1 MPISPTDGVASA
13 AAAPSYGV
21 TSNAGSTSST
31 KGFGDQ
37 KVFLELMVAQMR
49 YQDPLNPTDS
59 SQFMAQTAQFTALE
73 KMQAVADQ
81 TAMLL
86 STQLAFGASSMIGQ
100 TVRWYDDK
108 GVEQSGKV
116 QGTTYLASGPVL
128 SVDGNH
134 VPIAD
139 VISVGDAPTVPA
151 PTSGSSGGSTYVPP
165 SGTPTKTA

>member
-1 MPISPTDGVASA
+1 VTTPPVYGLTG
-13 AAAPSYGV
+13 APV
-21 TSNAGSTSST
+21 SST
-31 KGFGDQ
+31 GTAAGPDKEM
-37 KVFLELMVAQMR
+37 FLQLLVAQMR
-49 YQDPLNPTDS
+49 YQDPMNPTDS
-59 SQFMAQTAQFTALE
+59 SQFLAQSAQFTSLE

-86 STQLAFGASSMIGQ
+86 STQLAFGASSLIGQ

-128 SVDGNH
+128 SVDGQH
-134 VPIAD
+134 VPIAG

>member
-1 MPISPTDGVASA
+1 MPIDPTSA
-13 AAAPSYGV
+13 AAAATTSYGV

-37 KVFLELMVAQMR
+37 QVFLELMVAQMR

-73 KMQAVADQ
+73 KMQNVADQ

-100 TVRWYDDK
+100 TVRWYDAK
-108 GVEQSGKV
+108 GVEQSGTV
-116 QGTTYLASGPVL
+116 QGTTYLSSGPVL
-128 SVDGNH
+128 SVDGHH
-134 VPIAD
+134 VPITD
-139 VISVGDAPTVPA
+139 VISVGSAPTIEKP
-151 PTSGSSGGSTYVPP
+151 PTGGTGNGTYIPP
-165 SGTPTKTA
+165 SGKPPTKTA

>member
-100 TVRWYDDK
+100 TVRWYDKD
-108 GVEQSGKV
+108 GVEQSGTV
-116 QGTTYLASGPVL
+116 RGTTYLSKGPVL
-128 SVDGNH
+128 SVDGKE
-134 VPIAD
+134 VALTD
-139 VISVGDAPTVPA
+139 VISGGDAPTIKP
-151 PTSGSSGGSTYVPP
+151 PTTTGGGTYVPP
-165 SGTPTKTA
+165 SGTPSTTA